1 MLAPFLGQAMGMT
14 AGATAALGAGIGAAT
29 NKDNPLM
36 GAVSGG
42 LGAFGGANMLNAAK
56 DFGAGA
62 AAEAVASN
70 AGSAAPSVVAPG
82 TAAIPGVAPAA
93 ANPFVGI
100 NGAAPAGIPG
110 LPSVT
115 SPGFMGATAPQSPF
129 FATQA
134 PAAGAWPPPA
144 APQPWA
150 ATNSVV
156 GANSGLFPTNP
167 AGSGSSGS
175 LWDGAKAVAKDPSG
189 FIKGLDNMET
199 IYPLAGSAMLG
210 GFNKPAKEVEEEGSN
225 VKAKDI
231 KFTQYSQNATPTASG
246 PHWSSEMSYFSPV
259 NRARGG
265 PIDPNAEHGDGMDD
279 ATPALIDGKQPAA
292 LGSGEYVMDA
302 TTVAHLGNGSSA
314 AGFKKLDKMR
324 ERVNK
329 ARTGGLAQARKIN
342 PEKYMPA

>member
-1 MLAPFLGQAMGMT
+1 MFWMLAPFLGQAMGMT

-42 LGAFGGANMLNAAK
+42 LGAFGGANMLGAAK
-56 DFGAGA
+56 DFGTGA
-62 AAEAVASN
+62 AADVM
-70 AGSAAPSVVAPG
+70 AGGA
-82 TAAIPGVAPAA
+82 T
-93 ANPFVGI
+93 
-100 NGAAPAGIPG
+100 NGAAPNIGQSLLGPQTTPSLVNPLGSGMSAPIPG
-110 LPSVT
+110 MT
-115 SPGFMGATAPQSPF
+115 
-129 FATQA
+129 
-134 PAAGAWPPPA
+134 PPA
-144 APQPWA
+144 APGASLFGGAGVNTPSWGALGATPVPA
-150 ATNSVV
+150 A
-156 GANSGLFPTNP
+156 
-167 AGSGSSGS
+167 
-175 LWDGAKAVAKDPSG
+175 PSG
-189 FIKGLDNMET
+189 FNISTPLMNATPQVSLSDGMSAVMKDPGGYFKSLDSMKT

-210 GFNKPAKEVEEEGSN
+210 GFNKPVKEVEEEGSN

-231 KFTQYSQNATPTASG
+231 KYTHYGENATPTSNG

-259 NRARGG
+259 ARARGG
-265 PIDPNAEHGDGMDD
+265 PIDPHAEHGDGMDD